1 MTLAIDGRITLE
13 GAPGSPYTRKMLALL
28 RYRQIPY
35 RFLFAGDS
43 ARLGWAQPKVRLLPT
58 FYFPNEQGDPQPVT
72 DSTPIIRTLEREYPA
87 RQVVPDNPVVA
98 LIDRLLEDYGDEWLT
113 KPMFHYRWVYEA
125 DIKRSA
131 QTLPHWRAPAQ
142 PDSKLAEL
150 GEQFAS
156 RQIGRLGV
164 VGSNEITGPV
174 IEASYLRFV
183 QLLHTHLQ
191 SYRFIFGSRPSCSDF
206 ALFGQLT
213 CLAQFDPTPM
223 AATFETGGRIYA
235 WVSMME
241 DQSGLNTDGT
251 DWAGLDQLPGT
262 VHAML
267 AEMGRTYV
275 PVMLANER
283 AISDGQETV
292 QTTVDGKPWQQRPFP
307 YQAKCVR
314 WIREARA
321 QLTDAHRVQF
331 DQWIAGTGVEA
342 LFNVSDSV

>member
-1 MTLAIDGRITLE
+1 MKLVVDDRITLE

-35 RFLFAGDS
+35 RFLFMGD
-43 ARLGWAQPKVRLLPT
+43 AAKLGWPQPKIRLLPT
-58 FYFPNEQGDPQPVT
+58 FYFPDGQGEPQPVT
-72 DSTPIIRTLEREYPA
+72 DSTPIIRMLEQAYPT
-87 RQVVPDNPVVA
+87 RQVVPSNPVVA

-113 KPMFHYRWVYEA
+113 KPMFHYRWVYES

-142 PDSKLAEL
+142 PDRKLAEL

-164 VGSNEITGPV
+164 VGSNEVTGPV

-191 SYRFIFGSRPSCSDF
+191 SHRFIFGDRPSCADF
-206 ALFGQLT
+206 AIFGQLT

-223 AATFETGGRIYA
+223 AATFDTGGRIYA

-241 DQSGLNTDGT
+241 DQSGLNADDTS
-251 DWAGLDQLPGT
+251 WVALDQLPNT
-262 VHAML
+262 IRAMFT
-267 AEMGRTYV
+267 EMGRTYV
-275 PVMLANER
+275 PVMLANEQ
-283 AISDGQETV
+283 AIINAHDTV
-292 QTTVDGKPWQQRPFP
+292 QTTVDGKPWQQQPFP

-314 WIREARA
+314 WIRDARA
-321 QLTDAHRVQF
+321 QLTDAQRAQF

-342 LFNVSDSV
+342 LFNVGTSN